1 MNILVLG
8 GTRFI
13 GRHIVEELLASGHD
27 VSVFTRGKSPDDLPG
42 DVERL
47 HGDRDDG
54 IGGLAGL
61 GRGKWTACV
70 DVSGYTPH
78 QVRPSAEVLRDRVD
92 RYLFIS
98 TVSVYEDSNDVPVLE
113 THPLMKPAA
122 EDVTDVTA
130 DTYGPLKVTCERIVE
145 EHYGDRSTILRPQ
158 IVAGPHDPTGRH
170 TYWVQRAGQ
179 PGEMLA
185 PGDGSDHV
193 QVVDARDVARF
204 TRHAIE
210 AGISGVFNMAGPRI
224 TWAEF
229 VRMLGA
235 RDIAWVPARVVDA
248 AGLTFAELPLYRPEG
263 SERSSLMDV
272 SHDRADAAG
281 LTLTPP
287 EATVRDTREWL
298 RGNPVPPHLSPE
310 REREVIQLSRR
321 TPSS

>member
-1 MNILVLG
+1 MKILILG

-13 GRHIVEELLASGHD
+13 GRHIVEELRASGHD
-27 VSVFTRGKSPDDLPG
+27 VAIFTRGKSPDDLPP

-47 HGDRDDG
+47 HGNRDQG
-54 IGGLAGL
+54 QGGLSAL
-61 GRGKWTACV
+61 QGREWDACV

-78 QVRPSAEVLRDRVD
+78 QVRPSGELLRDRVG

-98 TVSVYEDSNDVPVLE
+98 TVSVYEDSNEVPVRE
-113 THPLMKPAA
+113 THPLLPPAA
-122 EDVTDVTA
+122 EEVTDVTPE
-130 DTYGPLKVTCERIVE
+130 TYGPLKVTCERILQE
-145 EHYGDRSTILRPQ
+145 LYGDSATILRPQ

-170 TYWVQRAGQ
+170 TYWVQRGGQ

-210 AGISGVFNMAGPRI
+210 AGVPGIFNMSGPRI

-235 RDIAWVPARVVDA
+235 RDVAWVPAAVIAD
-248 AGLTFAELPLYRPEG
+248 AGLTFAELPLYLADG
-263 SERSSLMDV
+263 SPRSCLMDV
-272 SHDRADAAG
+272 SHERAEAAG
-281 LTLTPP
+281 MTLTPP
-287 EATVRDTREWL
+287 EVTVRDTREWL
-298 RGNPVPPHLSPE
+298 RGHAFAPALSQA
-310 REREVIQLSRR
+310 REEEVVLRSRR
-321 TPSS
+321 RPSS

>member
-1 MNILVLG
+1 MRVLVLG

-13 GRHIVEELLASGHD
+13 GRHIVEALMASGHE

-42 DVERL
+42 GVERL
-47 HGDRDDG
+47 HGDRDAG
-54 IGGLAGL
+54 ASGLAGL
-61 GRGKWTACV
+61 GRGTWNACI
-70 DVSGYTPH
+70 DVSGYTPR
-78 QVRPSAEVLRDRVD
+78 QVRPSAELLRDRVS

-98 TVSVYEDSNDVPVLE
+98 TVSVYEDSNDVPVHE
-113 THPLMKPAA
+113 THPLMPPAA
-122 EDVTDVTA
+122 EDVTGVTV
-130 DTYGPLKVTCERIVE
+130 DSYGPLKVTCELVVE
-145 EHYGDRSTILRPQ
+145 EVYGDRSTILRPQ

-185 PGDGSDHV
+185 PGDGTDHV

-204 TRHAIE
+204 TTHALE
-210 AGISGVFNMAGPRI
+210 ADISGIFNMAGPRI

-235 RDIAWVPARVVDA
+235 RDVAWVPAPVVDA
-248 AGLTFAELPLYRPEG
+248 AGLTFADLPLYRAAG
-263 SERSSLMDV
+263 SERSSLMNV
-272 SHDRADAAG
+272 SHARADGAG

-287 EATVRDTREWL
+287 EVTVRDTREWL
-298 RGNPVPPHLSPE
+298 RGNPVTPHLSPA

-321 TPSS
+321 APSR